1 VEPGAAATDGVLP
14 LDGPSRADR
23 NRNAPVKCGGFRS
36 CGEQGMHLST
46 PLHAACGT
54 AKAFRMVSTIRVRY

>member
-1 VEPGAAATDGVLP
+1 MEPGAAATDGILR
-14 LDGPSRADR
+14 LDGSFRADR
-23 NRNAPVKCGGFRS
+23 KRNAPVKYGGFRS
-36 CGEQGMHLST
+36 CCEQGMHFST